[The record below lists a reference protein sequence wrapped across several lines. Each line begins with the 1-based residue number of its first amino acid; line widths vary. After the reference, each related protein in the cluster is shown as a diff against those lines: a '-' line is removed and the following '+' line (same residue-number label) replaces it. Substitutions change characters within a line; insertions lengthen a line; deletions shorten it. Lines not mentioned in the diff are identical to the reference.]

1 MFFQEGKGWLL
12 GVVMVVIIGGF
23 IAAAYVQ
30 NFAYPLLTGVFMGC
44 CGVGFILFSIAKDR
58 EGF

>member
-30 NFAYPLLTGVFMGC
+30 NFAYPLLTGAFMGC
-44 CGVGFILFSIAKDR
+44 CGVAFILFSVVKDH